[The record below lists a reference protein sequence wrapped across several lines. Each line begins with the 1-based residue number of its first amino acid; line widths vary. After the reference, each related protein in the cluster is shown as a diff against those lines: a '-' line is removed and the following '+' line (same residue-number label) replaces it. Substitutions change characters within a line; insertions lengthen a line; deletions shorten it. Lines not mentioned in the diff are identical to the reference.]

1 MKIGLALLIAVVLI
15 VAPCPVE
22 AAVTLA
28 LAPAA
33 QNAARG
39 TQVVFSGT
47 LTNPSG
53 TEKVFLNNLQATIA
67 GGSGAVLA
75 LKPNPFFANV
85 PGILLPGETYTGV
98 LFQMDIGASASAGD
112 YAGTIVLKGGTD
124 LVASGDLASAGF
136 TIFSPAVSIV
146 ATDPSASE
154 FGPDPATITIAR
166 TGGTDLPLTVS
177 YAISGS
183 AGNGTTYAAIPAST
197 VIPVGAPSV
206 AIAVTPLP
214 DNLAQGDRTATLT
227 LVASSAFNP
236 GAAVTASVSI
246 HDKPADQWRLEKFGA
261 AANDPEA
268 QDLADWERDGIKNL
282 VEYGLDLDPKV
293 ATTNALP
300 ESALTGGY
308 PTFSYVPNLAA
319 TDLSYTV
326 EACADLASWSSAHL
340 ESVNVP
346 NPIPPHR
353 VTVRY
358 DLPITS
364 LDRIYFRLKVE
375 RVGGPP

>member
-1 MKIGLALLIAVVLI
+1 MKRQPAILLALVLL
-15 VAPCPVE
+15 ASLRPME

-33 QNAARG
+33 QNAAHG

-47 LTNPSG
+47 LTNTSG
-53 TEKVFLNNLQATIA
+53 TERVFLNNLQATIA
-67 GGSGAVLA
+67 GGAGVVLA
-75 LKPNPFFANV
+75 LQPNPFFANV

-98 LFQMDIGASASAGD
+98 LFQMDLSATASVGD
-112 YAGTIVLKGGTD
+112 YAGTIVLKGGPD

-136 TIFSPAVSIV
+136 TIYSPEVSIV

-154 FGPDPATITIAR
+154 FGPDPGAITIAR
-166 TGGTDLPLTVS
+166 TGGTELPLPVS
-177 YAISGS
+177 YASSGS
-183 AGNGTTYAAIPAST
+183 AANGTTYAAIPAST
-197 VIPVGAPSV
+197 VIPAGAPSV
-206 AIAVTPLP
+206 AISVTPLP
-214 DNLAQGDRTATLT
+214 DNLAQGDRTATLA
-227 LVASSAFNP
+227 LGASATFNP
-236 GAAVTASVSI
+236 GAAVTASVTI
-246 HDKPADQWRLEKFGA
+246 HDKPADQWRLEKFGTA
-261 AANDPEA
+261 ASDPEA

-300 ESALTGGY
+300 ASVLIGGY
-308 PTFSYVPNLAA
+308 PAFSYVPNLGA
-319 TDLSYTV
+319 TDLNYTV
-326 EACADLASWSSAHL
+326 EACADLANWSTAHL
-340 ESVNVP
+340 EAVNVP

-358 DLPITS
+358 DLPFTS

-375 RVGGPP
+375 RVGGSP